1 MDARIK
7 SGHDRECLTM
17 KFFSFWRSL
26 ASFRVRIA
34 LNLKSLPADVVFVD
48 LDADAH
54 RADEYR
60 RVNPQMALPSLVLDD
75 GTVLF
80 QSLAILEYLEETHPA
95 PPLLPA
101 DPRGRARVRGLAQM
115 VACEGHPLL
124 TPRVR
129 RYLDHELNLRDTQQA
144 AWRRHWTVETLAALE
159 GHLARDK
166 DTGRFCHG
174 DTPTFADICLV
185 GHATVAVMQQ
195 IDLAPW
201 PTVKR
206 MFETAMALPE
216 FASAHP
222 LAQPDTPEAMRAK
235 K

>member
-1 MDARIK
+1 
-7 SGHDRECLTM
+7 M

-34 LNLKSLPADVVFVD
+34 LNLKNLPAEMVFVD
-48 LDADAH
+48 IDADAH
-54 RADEYR
+54 RAEDYR
-60 RVNPQMALPSLVLDD
+60 SVNPQMALPALVEDD
-75 GTVLF
+75 GTTLF
-80 QSLAILEYLEETHPA
+80 QSLAIIEYLNEVHPE

-101 DPRGRARVRGLAQM
+101 DARGRARVRALALM

-129 RYLDHELNLRDTQQA
+129 RYLDRELNLRDTQQA

-159 GHLARDK
+159 KHLARDK
-166 DTGRFCHG
+166 ATSRFCHG
-174 DTPTFADICLV
+174 DAPTLADICLA
-185 GHATVAVMQQ
+185 GHVHAAVTQE
-195 IDLAPW
+195 IDLKPY

-206 MFETAMALPE
+206 IFETAMALPA
-216 FASAHP
+216 FAKAHP
-222 LAQPDTPEAMRAK
+222 LAQPDTPEAMRMK

>member
-1 MDARIK
+1 
-7 SGHDRECLTM
+7 M

-34 LNLKSLPADVVFVD
+34 LNLKNVPADVVFVD

-54 RADEYR
+54 RAEEYR

-80 QSLAILEYLEETHPA
+80 QSLAILEYLEETHPTPA
-95 PPLLPA
+95 LLPTDA
-101 DPRGRARVRGLAQM
+101 RGRARVRGLAAM

-159 GHLARDK
+159 GHLGGHTA
-166 DTGRFCHG
+166 TGRFCHG
-174 DTPTFADICLV
+174 DAPTFADICMV
-185 GHATVAVMQQ
+185 GHVTAAVNQQ
-195 IDLAPW
+195 IDLAPY

-206 MFETAMALPE
+206 VFEAAMALPE

-222 LAQPDTPEAMRAK
+222 SMQPDTPEAMRPK

>member
-1 MDARIK
+1 
-7 SGHDRECLTM
+7 M

-34 LNLKSLPADVVFVD
+34 LNLKNVPAEVIFVD
-48 LDADAH
+48 LDANAH
-54 RADEYR
+54 RDPEYR
-60 RVNPQMALPSLVLDD
+60 RINPQMALPALVEDD
-75 GTVLF
+75 GTTLF
-80 QSLAILEYLEETHPA
+80 QSLAILEYLDEKYPS

-101 DPRGRARVRGLAQM
+101 DINGRARVRALALM

-144 AWRRHWTVETLAALE
+144 AWRRHWIVETLAALE
-159 GHLARDK
+159 GHLADNK
-166 DTGRFCHG
+166 NTGRFCHG
-174 DTPTFADICLV
+174 DAPTLADICMA
-185 GHATVAVMQQ
+185 GHVTVAVTHQ
-195 IDLAPW
+195 IDLKIY

-206 MFETAMALPE
+206 IFETAMALPE
-216 FASAHP
+216 FARAHP
-222 LAQPDTPEAMRAK
+222 LEQPDTPEAMRVK